1 MTTLK
6 RTAAAPELPTI
17 AESGIAN
24 YDANTW
30 YGALAPAKTAPAII
44 TRLHGE
50 FIRIMQSPDI
60 IERIAV
66 LGYERSTTTPQEFAA
81 YIKSEVDKWGKVI
94 KAAGILAD

>member
-1 MTTLK
+1 
-6 RTAAAPELPTI
+6 
-17 AESGIAN
+17 
-24 YDANTW
+24 
-30 YGALAPAKTAPAII
+30 
-44 TRLHGE
+44 
-50 FIRIMQSPDI
+50 MQSPDI